1 MKKMKK
7 YQKGSQVKPTTR
19 DQQVVRKKLDPSD
32 PDLKGVATR
41 ILNDTTS
48 RSFEPA
54 RASGKPSVSSF
65 DPKRAGSSDKPVNAR
80 GWASPP
86 ANGNR
91 KAEDLF
97 KNPYKKGGSVTALN
111 KVQEMYSKKK
121 K

>member
-1 MKKMKK
+1 MKKIKK
-7 YQKGSQVKPTTR
+7 YQKGEEVKPTTR

-32 PDLKGVATR
+32 PALKGVATK

-48 RSFEPA
+48 RGFEPA
-54 RASGKPSVSSF
+54 RASGKPSMSSF
-65 DPKRAGSSDKPVNAR
+65 DPKRAGSSKKPVNDR
-80 GWASPP
+80 GWATP
-86 ANGNR
+86 ANGDR